1 MPWLIDRAIYIPKYE
16 RIVRKMVAKK
26 RIDEV
31 VLMDVKEK
39 RREAIMKE
47 LSKKEIGICPIVSEI
62 ANHAVRKVIY
72 LLQYYD
78 FEDIMTMIR
87 GIETLFNH
95 NQIYM
100 AMASFMV
107 LFKETGQKDMI
118 NELQLLDNCHKKNEG
133 VYYEFITEFL
143 DNDAIDDLL
152 LADLFEVISNEP
164 EKKHFLPQR
173 RP

>member
-1 MPWLIDRAIYIPKYE
+1 
-16 RIVRKMVAKK
+16 MVVSHAE
-26 RIDEV
+26 IFFGLFILCCWNMYCAV
-31 VLMDVKEK
+31 V
-39 RREAIMKE
+39 
-47 LSKKEIGICPIVSEI
+47 
-62 ANHAVRKVIY
+62 AVRQTSSNE
-72 LLQYYD
+72 L
-78 FEDIMTMIR
+78 
-87 GIETLFNH
+87 GIPPVG

-118 NELQLLDNCHKKNEG
+118 NELQLLDNCHKENEG